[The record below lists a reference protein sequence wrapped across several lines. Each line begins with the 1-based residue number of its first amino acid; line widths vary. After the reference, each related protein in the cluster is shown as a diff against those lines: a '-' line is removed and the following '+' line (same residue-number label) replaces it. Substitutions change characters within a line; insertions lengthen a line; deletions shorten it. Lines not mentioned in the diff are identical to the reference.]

1 MITHGRKS
9 MFELL
14 FCCVSPSF
22 FFLFTVISGSFGC
35 RLLWQDPS
43 SHRHH
48 GLHLLQPG
56 DDLRYVR
63 EGNLLHLTAQHIS
76 ASAGWWLFW
85 SFWISCPR
93 VCLTFCLSLPPPSFS
108 PAVGLIASG
117 QCDAV
122 VAGGV
127 EFMSDVP
134 IRHSRKMRKTML
146 SLNKAKTLGQ
156 RLSLIGSIRMAHLS
170 PEVHIHKI
178 KWHRFSF
185 KVDSPL
191 ETQY

>member
-1 MITHGRKS
+1 M
-9 MFELL
+9 
-14 FCCVSPSF
+14 
-22 FFLFTVISGSFGC
+22 
-35 RLLWQDPS
+35 
-43 SHRHH
+43 
-48 GLHLLQPG
+48 
-56 DDLRYVR
+56 
-63 EGNLLHLTAQHIS
+63 
-76 ASAGWWLFW
+76 
-85 SFWISCPR
+85 
-93 VCLTFCLSLPPPSFS
+93 TFCLSLPPPSFS

-170 PEVHIHKI
+170 PEVHIRKI
-178 KWHRFSF
+178 KWHRSSF

-191 ETQY
+191 RLSTKFHDVRLRSFLLWLSSPQLKRWATAPIVWLLRLASPDWNRTSSLYDHTLWPKRLKMPVCCRMSSPLKCQVNTVSASLCFILTLCQC